1 MEDVEVFFVAN
12 LNIIDKETY
21 QIYEK
26 GFFPILRKH
35 GGEFITY
42 DDSTEHLEGNN
53 PLRGRVVIF
62 KFPSESAAKTWYND
76 PEYQKIAEYR
86 KQGAPLVSL
95 TMVKGLPSRI

>member
-1 MEDVEVFFVAN
+1 MEDVKVYMVVN
-12 LNIIDKETY
+12 LEIEDKDTY
-21 QIYEK
+21 LKYEK
-26 GFFPILRKH
+26 GFFPILKKH

-42 DDSTEHLEGNN
+42 DDSSEHLEGNN

-62 KFPSESAAKTWYND
+62 KFPSELAAKTWYNS